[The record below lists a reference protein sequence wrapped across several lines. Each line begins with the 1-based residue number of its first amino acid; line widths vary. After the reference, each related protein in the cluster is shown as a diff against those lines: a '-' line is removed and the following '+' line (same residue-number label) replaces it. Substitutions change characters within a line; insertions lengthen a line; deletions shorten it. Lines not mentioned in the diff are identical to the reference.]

1 MLSLHLFSCMM
12 RCTVKCMDLFLGPH
26 LLQGAASGAA
36 GFFRQQ
42 AAAATHAHW
51 QLIQLAGTSTPGI
64 FKASFTT

>member
-1 MLSLHLFSCMM
+1 
-12 RCTVKCMDLFLGPH
+12 VKCMDLFLGPH